1 MGKTYRGRERGLDST
16 FVGGEEVKKG
26 RERGKSV
33 YASRRRPSVG
43 AHEGA

>member
-26 RERGKSV
+26 EREG
-33 YASRRRPSVG
+33 
-43 AHEGA
+43 